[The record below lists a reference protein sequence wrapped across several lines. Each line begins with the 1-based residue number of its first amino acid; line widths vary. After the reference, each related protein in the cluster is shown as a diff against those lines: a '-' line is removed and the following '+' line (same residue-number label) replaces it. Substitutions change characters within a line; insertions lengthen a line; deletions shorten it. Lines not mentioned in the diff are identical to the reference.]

1 MPAPALHAVIMRR
14 FTIVKGQLFPGFD
27 IALRIDLHPLP
38 IDAHENIGATAV
50 VQMAESVPP
59 GAVKRMSVIQVDEAH
74 AALSL
79 GTLSRRADGY
89 DLAGD
94 LADLCTAR
102 DPGGCE
108 NARSL
113 DGASSG
119 FDVEVQH
126 VVRSSS

>member
-14 FTIVKGQLFPGFD
+14 FIIVKGQLFSTPD
-27 IALRIDLHPLP
+27 VSLRIDLHPLP
-38 IDAHENIGATAV
+38 INSHENIWPAAV
-50 VQMAESVPP
+50 VQMAERVPA

-74 AALSL
+74 PALAS
-79 GTLSRRADGY
+79 GPLSRSANGD

-102 DPGGCE
+102 DPCSCE
-108 NARSL
+108 HARSL

-119 FDVEVQH
+119 FDVVIEHFV
-126 VVRSSS
+126 